1 LRLPH
6 SRPTKLLCLALMP
19 FSRNREE
26 EDGLV
31 FYRAKL
37 EAVQP

>member
-1 LRLPH
+1 
-6 SRPTKLLCLALMP
+6 MP